1 MKHMR
6 VGAFIMVLAG
16 SLIVCCSAGLAQ
28 IQIPPEL
35 RGGNVKVDYLEPR
48 DPGAG
53 NTKDYAN
60 YKRYQAIYDRMK
72 KREVLE
78 EYAAFLSPL
87 RLPVALRVRTQ
98 ECGVSN
104 AFYEPSEWTIKYCY
118 EYLDEVEAIAPKTAT
133 AGFSRE
139 EVIVGEFLMTLL
151 HETGHAMNDIF
162 KLPVLGREE
171 DAADDMAAFVS
182 LQFGPQVARTAIK
195 GDVFYWFT
203 AAQRGPSPRWD
214 EHSTSAQ
221 RLANML
227 CIGYGGAPDTFK
239 DMIEKN
245 WLPKDRIPTCARQYQ
260 RLRLAFRKTML
271 PHIDPDLLK
280 KVQSITWLA
289 PGDGKW

>member
-1 MKHMR
+1 MKHMHA
-6 VGAFIMVLAG
+6 GAFIMVLAG

-35 RGGNVKVDYLEPR
+35 RAGSVKVDYLEPR

-87 RLPVALRVRTQ
+87 RLPV
-98 ECGVSN
+98 
-104 AFYEPSEWTIKYCY
+104 
-118 EYLDEVEAIAPKTAT
+118 
-133 AGFSRE
+133 
-139 EVIVGEFLMTLL
+139 
-151 HETGHAMNDIF
+151 
-162 KLPVLGREE
+162 
-171 DAADDMAAFVS
+171 
-182 LQFGPQVARTAIK
+182 
-195 GDVFYWFT
+195 
-203 AAQRGPSPRWD
+203 
-214 EHSTSAQ
+214 
-221 RLANML
+221 
-227 CIGYGGAPDTFK
+227 
-239 DMIEKN
+239 
-245 WLPKDRIPTCARQYQ
+245 
-260 RLRLAFRKTML
+260 L